1 MNTVLL
7 ITLAA
12 LLLTLNFVP
21 VFILLGAL
29 FPARLARTREL
40 ALGLSWRAFAIG
52 MVNSLFFA
60 SVGLASFALA
70 EKVDGILKVA
80 LMLPALLILV
90 FLAVGLA
97 FGLGGFVEAVGERVV
112 PEAIPEA
119 MAEAVPQNSGWKRT
133 LWGTLLVG
141 GSCAFP
147 FFGWFVLLPYLGWV
161 GIGAFIIS
169 FFRNPAANI
178 SKR

>member
-1 MNTVLL
+1 
-7 ITLAA
+7 
-12 LLLTLNFVP
+12 
-21 VFILLGAL
+21 
-29 FPARLARTREL
+29 
-40 ALGLSWRAFAIG
+40 

-70 EKVDGILKVA
+70 EKVDRILKVA

-112 PEAIPEA
+112 PEA
-119 MAEAVPQNSGWKRT
+119 VPAHSGWKRT

-141 GSCAFP
+141 GSCALP

-169 FFRNPAANI
+169 FFRTSAANI

>member
-1 MNTVLL
+1 MNTVLP

-12 LLLTLNFVP
+12 LLLTLNLIP
-21 VFILLGAL
+21 LFILLGAL
-29 FPARLARTREL
+29 FPARLSRTREL
-40 ALGLSWRAFAIG
+40 TLEMPWRAFAIG

-60 SVGLASFALA
+60 SVGMVSFALA

-90 FLAVGLA
+90 FLAVGLV
-97 FGLGGFVEAVGERVV
+97 FGLGGFAEALGERVQSAAA
-112 PEAIPEA
+112 PA
-119 MAEAVPQNSGWKRT
+119 QSGWKRT
-133 LWGTLLVG
+133 AWGTLLLG
-141 GSCAFP
+141 LSCALP

-169 FFRNPAANI
+169 FFR
-178 SKR
+178 RG